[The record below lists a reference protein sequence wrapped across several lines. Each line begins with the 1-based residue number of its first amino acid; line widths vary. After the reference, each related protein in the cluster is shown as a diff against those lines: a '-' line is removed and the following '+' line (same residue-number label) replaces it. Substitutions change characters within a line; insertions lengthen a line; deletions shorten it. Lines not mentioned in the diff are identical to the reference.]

1 MNITVKDFINLCI
14 ESAEQE
20 YRFYD
25 TDSGDEMFG
34 GMEFY
39 GDDIPDFILNYTVE
53 SYDALL
59 NSRDVITLNI
69 SE

>member
-14 ESAEQE
+14 EPAEQE

-25 TDSGDEMFG
+25 VDSEDEMFG
-34 GMEFY
+34 GMAFY
-39 GDDIPDFILNYTVE
+39 GDDIPDFILDYTVE
-53 SYDALL
+53 SYDALF

>member
-25 TDSGDEMFG
+25 IDSGEEMFG
-34 GMEFY
+34 GMAFY

-59 NSRDVITLNI
+59 NSQDVITLNI
-69 SE
+69 TE

>member
-1 MNITVKDFINLCI
+1 MNITVKDFINLCV
-14 ESAEQE
+14 ESAAQE

-34 GMEFY
+34 GMAFY
-39 GDDIPDFILNYTVE
+39 GDNIPDFILNYTVE
-53 SYDALL
+53 SYDTLF

>member
-1 MNITVKDFINLCI
+1 MNITVKDFINLCV
-14 ESAEQE
+14 ESAAQE

-25 TDSGDEMFG
+25 TDSRDEMFG
-34 GMEFY
+34 GMAFY
-39 GDDIPDFILNYTVE
+39 GDNIPDFILNYTVE
-53 SYDALL
+53 SYDTLF

>member
-1 MNITVKDFINLCI
+1 MNITVKDFIDLCI
-14 ESAEQE
+14 ESADQE

-34 GMEFY
+34 GTAFY
-39 GDDIPDFILNYTVE
+39 GDNIPDFILNYTVE

-59 NSRDVITLNI
+59 NSRGVITLNI

>member
-25 TDSGDEMFG
+25 TVSGDEMFG